1 MNFSHPKHIPIEEY
15 NYPLPESRIALHP
28 LAERDA
34 SKLLLFRNN
43 EISEDVFSSLP
54 QHLPKDSLLIFNNT
68 KVIQARLIFQ
78 KNTGANIEIFC
89 LDPASPSDY
98 NLTFSANGTLYVAL
112 SCRQFE
118 KVERWHT
125 YPNNSL

>member
-43 EISEDVFSSLP
+43 EISEDIFSSLP

-78 KNTGANIEIFC
+78 KKHGGEYRNF
-89 LDPASPSDY
+89 
-98 NLTFSANGTLYVAL
+98 L
-112 SCRQFE
+112 S
-118 KVERWHT
+118 
-125 YPNNSL
+125 